1 MNLKRI
7 NKFNRKEPKTYETTL
22 NEKKK
27 IKLKIWIQQG
37 QERFH
42 SIQNNYYNQVDGI
55 LFIYDITNENIFN
68 IIEEWL
74 KEVKKNEN
82 KIL

>member
-1 MNLKRI
+1 MDI
-7 NKFNRKEPKTYETTL
+7 A
-22 NEKKK
+22 
-27 IKLKIWIQQG
+27 G

-82 KIL
+82 KILQELFNSKNFRDKIQIRIIIQ

>member
-1 MNLKRI
+1 MDI
-7 NKFNRKEPKTYETTL
+7 VE
-22 NEKKK
+22 
-27 IKLKIWIQQG
+27 

>member
-1 MNLKRI
+1 M
-7 NKFNRKEPKTYETTL
+7 RKK
-22 NEKKK
+22 NK
-27 IKLKIWIQQG
+27 IKNMDIAE